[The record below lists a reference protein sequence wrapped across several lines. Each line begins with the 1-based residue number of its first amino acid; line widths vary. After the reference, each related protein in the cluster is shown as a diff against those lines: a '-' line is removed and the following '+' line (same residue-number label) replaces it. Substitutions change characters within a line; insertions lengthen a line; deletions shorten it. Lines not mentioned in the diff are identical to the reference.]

1 MIGQLLLN
9 KFSSVYQNTLITNN
23 FYIHLI
29 MLLFYQQRIQNIFI
43 IFYFY
48 TSYYGDF
55 IHKIRSILIH

>member
-29 MLLFYQQRIQNIFI
+29 MLLFYQQGIQNIFI

-55 IHKIRSILIH
+55 IHI

>member
-29 MLLFYQQRIQNIFI
+29 MLLFYQQGIQNIFI

-48 TSYYGDF
+48 TWYYGDF
-55 IHKIRSILIH
+55 IHI

>member
-29 MLLFYQQRIQNIFI
+29 MLLFYQQGIQNIFI

-48 TSYYGDF
+48 T
-55 IHKIRSILIH
+55 

>member
-29 MLLFYQQRIQNIFI
+29 MLLFYQQGILSFSIFI
-43 IFYFY
+43 HDIME
-48 TSYYGDF
+48 TSYIY
-55 IHKIRSILIH
+55 KIRSILIH